1 MKILNGLKN
10 IMMKLLQDSE
20 TIPLDYGEI
29 QGKKDIEKFRK
40 NITNTTD
47 EEDLKEEYIEK
58 IRRIELEK
66 SILLRDFDEFF

>member
-1 MKILNGLKN
+1 
-10 IMMKLLQDSE
+10 MMKLLQDPE
-20 TIPLDYGEI
+20 TIPSNYGEI

-47 EEDLKEEYIEK
+47 EEDLKEGYIEK